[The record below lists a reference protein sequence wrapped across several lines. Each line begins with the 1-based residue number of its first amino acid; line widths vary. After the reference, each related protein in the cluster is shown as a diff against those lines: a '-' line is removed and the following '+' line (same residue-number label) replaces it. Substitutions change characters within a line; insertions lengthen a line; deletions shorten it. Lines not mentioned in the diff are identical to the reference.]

1 MAIPSTSRSRGFLDR
16 IQSLDPTR
24 PIDPSRSIQA
34 HVLALLNARM
44 LQSEGR
50 SRSSSDGLMLQDIVH
65 QAPLGLQAL
74 AKRIKARIGRFEPRI
89 EKLNVRCEVTGTDP
103 AISVQVCAWHRV
115 PPQHPLR
122 LHLTLRPD
130 GRFSMP

>member
-1 MAIPSTSRSRGFLDR
+1 MAILNTSRSRGFLDR
-16 IQSLDPTR
+16 IQSPDPTR
-24 PIDPSRSIQA
+24 PIDPASSIQA

-44 LQSEGR
+44 LQSEAR
-50 SRSSSDGLMLQDIVH
+50 SRSEGLMLQDIVH

-89 EKLNVRCEVTGTDP
+89 EKLNVRCEVTGTNP
-103 AISVQVCAWHRV
+103 AIAVQVCAWHRE